1 MTSTF
6 KLTPLQ
12 ILAIAEVYVLTADD
26 KVVPEERATLVSLFG
41 KHVSKREIPPQDVQR
56 LTSNAFEYVEKHAFD
71 DFLIAI
77 EGIITPVQ
85 AIAIFANMY
94 EAMLVD
100 GTVVALEK
108 ELVEKFYRFFC
119 IEKRIVNTI
128 REIIMVKND
137 TSIFLREDHPNN
149 GEDFHFSF
157 IGLMDDNE

>member
-1 MTSTF
+1 MSAEP

-12 ILAIAEVYVLTADD
+12 ILAIAEVYVLMADD
-26 KVVPEERATLVSLFG
+26 KVVPEERATLISLFG
-41 KHVSKREIPPQDVQR
+41 KHVSKKEIPSSDVQR
-56 LTSNAFEYVEKHAFD
+56 LTTNAFAYVEKHAFE

-77 EGIITPVQ
+77 ESAITPAQ
-85 AIAIFANMY
+85 AIAIYANMY

-100 GTVVALEK
+100 GNVVTLEK
-108 ELVEKFYRFFC
+108 ELVEKFHRFFC

-149 GEDFHFSF
+149 GDEFRFGFVD
-157 IGLMDDNE
+157 LMDPVE